1 MKLFTRRAQTAP
13 SPTERPVMPL
23 TGTDIDQIT
32 ASVRRASDQATIEV
46 LHGHLQVRDLMASMI
61 SERLTA
67 NGYTIRHPDPYS
79 FVVVGWRPTPGQAL
93 TVQEIDERVD
103 LLLRMRQQA
112 MAGNTTPKG
121 QLS

>member
-1 MKLFTRRAQTAP
+1 MGLFTRRAEAAP
-13 SPTERPVMPL
+13 TRIERPVLPL

-32 ASVRRASDQATIEV
+32 ASVRRASTTATIEV

-61 SERLTA
+61 SERLAA
-67 NGYTIRHPDPYS
+67 NGYVVRHPDPYS
-79 FVVVGWRPTPGQAL
+79 FVVVGWRPTPGQVL

-112 MAGNTTPKG
+112 MAANHLTHAE
-121 QLS
+121 